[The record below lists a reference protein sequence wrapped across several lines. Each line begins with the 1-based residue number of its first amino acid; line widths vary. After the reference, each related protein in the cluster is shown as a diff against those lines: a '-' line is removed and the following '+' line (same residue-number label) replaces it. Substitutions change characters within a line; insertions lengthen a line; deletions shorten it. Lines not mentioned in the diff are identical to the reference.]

1 MLCVSAYT
9 SSVRLTHTNPQ
20 IHRCE
25 HSPLKSTQVKLPSWH
40 LHLSRPSLC
49 PFFYISLILSF
60 SSQSFICLF
69 CRARGCLIHS
79 HSNAAPDSTQRAGLW
94 GLPMATEVQGN
105 GFKSVISFDVNF
117 IVNNYESVQERAS
130 HWGNIYMPP
139 VNPIM
144 GVIELHSKSHTRAG
158 ATWSASNPA
167 QLVIGWCLRCL
178 GPLKICS
185 LDGFF
190 SPRSK

>member
-1 MLCVSAYT
+1 MNIL
-9 SSVRLTHTNPQ
+9 HWN
-20 IHRCE
+20 
-25 HSPLKSTQVKLPSWH
+25 PLKSNYPADIYICQGPACV
-40 LHLSRPSLC
+40 LSSIFRW
-49 PFFYISLILSF
+49 SF
-60 SSQSFICLF
+60 LFHRNLLFRLF

-79 HSNAAPDSTQRAGLW
+79 HSNAAPDSPQRAGLW

-190 SPRSK
+190 SQRSK